1 LNAILL
7 RYDFKKE
14 CFFMNKLKKKAIS
27 LEAFVCL
34 GLLGGVCTAIAK
46 IMGPVNMI
54 NTIMGTAHDLLINTV
69 FFIMGVAV
77 LAGALSS
84 VLSEFGVIALINKI
98 LYFVIYPLYRLP
110 GASALAVVTT
120 YISDNP
126 AVLGLAANKE
136 FKKYFKNYQFT
147 ALTNLGTS
155 FGMGFI
161 VSAFMIA
168 QGGLLKVNLFKPVL
182 IGNLGAVIGSI
193 VSVNLMIHYSKK
205 YFKELGELEEE
216 TKVEKFVFDTR
227 EIRSGSVFGRFLE
240 AMLEGGKI
248 GVDMGIAIIPGVII
262 ICTTVLIL
270 TNGMPEGGY
279 TGAAYEGIGVL
290 PIIGAKLNFILKP
303 LFGFS
308 SPEAI
313 AFPITALGAVGAAI
327 GLVPQFI
334 KEGVIGAREIAVF
347 TSMGM
352 CWSGYLST
360 HVAMMDS
367 LNYREL
373 TGKAIFSHTIG
384 GLVAGISA
392 NFLFSLFLG

>member
-1 LNAILL
+1 M
-7 RYDFKKE
+7 E
-14 CFFMNKLKKKAIS
+14 KLKKKAIS
-27 LEAFVCL
+27 LEAFICL
-34 GLLGGVCTAIAK
+34 GLLVGSCIATAN

-77 LAGALSS
+77 LAGALSEI
-84 VLSEFGVIALINKI
+84 LSEFGVISLINKL
-98 LYFVIYPLYRLP
+98 LYFIIYPLYRLP
-110 GASALAVVTT
+110 GASALAIVTT

-126 AVLGLAANKE
+126 AVLSLAANKE
-136 FKKYFKNYQFT
+136 FRKYFKNYQFT

-161 VSAFMIA
+161 VSAFMVA
-168 QGGLLKVNLFKPVL
+168 QGGLMKENLFKAVL
-182 IGNLGAVIGSI
+182 IGNLGAIVGSI

-205 YFKELGELEEE
+205 YFKSIGESEEE
-216 TKVEKFVFDTR
+216 KEIEKFVLNTR
-227 EIRSGSVFGRFLE
+227 EIRRGTVFGRFLE
-240 AMLEGGKI
+240 AMLEGGKV

-262 ICTTVLIL
+262 ICTTVLML
-270 TNGMPEGGY
+270 TNDMPEGGY

-290 PIIGAKLNFILKP
+290 PIIGEKLNFILKP
-303 LFGFS
+303 LFGFT
-308 SPEAI
+308 SPQAI

-334 KEGVIGAREIAVF
+334 KEGVIGPREIAVF

-367 LNYREL
+367 LKYRDL

-384 GLVAGISA
+384 GLSAGMAA
-392 NFLFSLFLG
+392 NFLYSLFI

>member
-1 LNAILL
+1 M
-7 RYDFKKE
+7 E
-14 CFFMNKLKKKAIS
+14 KLKKKAIS
-27 LEAFVCL
+27 LEAFICL
-34 GLLGGVCTAIAK
+34 GLLAGSFITTAK

-54 NTIMGTAHDLLINTV
+54 NTVMGTAHDLLINTV

-77 LAGALSS
+77 LAGALSEI
-84 VLSEFGVIALINKI
+84 LSEFGVISLINKL

-110 GASALAVVTT
+110 GASALAIVTT

-126 AVLGLAANKE
+126 AVLSLAANKE
-136 FKKYFKNYQFT
+136 FRKYFKNYQFT

-161 VSAFMIA
+161 VSAFMVA
-168 QGGLLKVNLFKPVL
+168 QGGLMKENLFKAVL
-182 IGNLGAVIGSI
+182 IGNLGAVVGSI
-193 VSVNLMIHYSKK
+193 ISVNLMLHYSKK
-205 YFKELGELEEE
+205 YFKSIGESEEE
-216 TKVEKFVFDTR
+216 KEIEKFVLDTR
-227 EIRSGSVFGRFLE
+227 EIRRGSIFGRFLE
-240 AMLEGGKI
+240 AMLGGGKV

-262 ICTTVLIL
+262 ICTTVLML
-270 TNGMPEGGY
+270 TNGMPQGGY
-279 TGAAYEGIGVL
+279 TGAAYEGIGIL

-303 LFGFS
+303 LFGFT
-308 SPEAI
+308 SPQAI

-334 KEGVIGAREIAVF
+334 KEGVIGPREIAVF

-367 LNYREL
+367 LKYREL

-384 GLVAGISA
+384 GLAAGMAA
-392 NFLFSLFLG
+392 NFLYSLFV

>member
-1 LNAILL
+1 ME
-7 RYDFKKE
+7 R
-14 CFFMNKLKKKAIS
+14 LKKKAVS
-27 LEAFVCL
+27 MEAFVCL
-34 GLLGGVCTAIAK
+34 GLLAGSCIATAN
-46 IMGPVNMI
+46 IMGSVNMI

-77 LAGALSS
+77 LAGALSEI
-84 VLSEFGVIALINKI
+84 LSEFGVISLINKL
-98 LYFVIYPLYRLP
+98 LYFVIYPLYKLP
-110 GASALAVVTT
+110 GASALAIVTT

-126 AVLGLAANKE
+126 AVLSLAANKE
-136 FKKYFKNYQFT
+136 FRKYFKNYQFV

-161 VSAFMIA
+161 VSAFMVA
-168 QGGLLKVNLFKPVL
+168 QGGLMKENLFKAVL
-182 IGNLGAVIGSI
+182 IGNFGAVVGSI
-193 VSVNLMIHYSKK
+193 ISVNLMMHYSKK
-205 YFKELGELEEE
+205 YFKSIGESEEE
-216 TKVEKFVFDTR
+216 KEIEKFVLDTR
-227 EIRSGSVFGRFLE
+227 EIRRGTVFGRFLE
-240 AMLEGGKI
+240 AMLEGGKV

-262 ICTTVLIL
+262 ICTTVLML

-279 TGAAYEGIGVL
+279 TGAAYEGIGIL

-334 KEGVIGAREIAVF
+334 KEGVIGPREIAVF

-367 LNYREL
+367 LKYRDL

-384 GLVAGISA
+384 GLAAGIAA
-392 NFLFSLFLG
+392 NFLYSLFI

>member
-1 LNAILL
+1 M
-7 RYDFKKE
+7 E
-14 CFFMNKLKKKAIS
+14 KLKKKAIS
-27 LEAFVCL
+27 LEAFICL
-34 GLLGGVCTAIAK
+34 GLLAGSFITTAK

-54 NTIMGTAHDLLINTV
+54 NTVMGTAHDLLINTV

-77 LAGALSS
+77 LAGALSEI
-84 VLSEFGVIALINKI
+84 LSEFGVISLINKL

-110 GASALAVVTT
+110 GASALAIVTT

-126 AVLGLAANKE
+126 AVLSLAANKE
-136 FKKYFKNYQFT
+136 FRKYFKNYQFT

-161 VSAFMIA
+161 VSAFMVA
-168 QGGLLKVNLFKPVL
+168 QGGLMKENLFKAVL
-182 IGNLGAVIGSI
+182 IGNLGAVVGSI
-193 VSVNLMIHYSKK
+193 ISVNLMLHYSKK
-205 YFKELGELEEE
+205 YFKSIGESEEE
-216 TKVEKFVFDTR
+216 KEIEKFVLDTR
-227 EIRSGSVFGRFLE
+227 EIRRGSIFGRFLE
-240 AMLEGGKI
+240 AMLEGGKV

-262 ICTTVLIL
+262 ICTTVLML
-270 TNGMPEGGY
+270 TNGMPQGGY
-279 TGAAYEGIGVL
+279 TGAAYEGIGIL

-303 LFGFS
+303 LFGFT
-308 SPEAI
+308 SPQAI

-334 KEGVIGAREIAVF
+334 KEGVIEPREIAVF

-367 LNYREL
+367 LKYREL

-384 GLVAGISA
+384 GLAAGMAA
-392 NFLFSLFLG
+392 NFLYSLFV

>member
-1 LNAILL
+1 ME
-7 RYDFKKE
+7 R
-14 CFFMNKLKKKAIS
+14 LKKKAVS
-27 LEAFVCL
+27 MEAFVCL
-34 GLLGGVCTAIAK
+34 GLLAGSCIATAN

-77 LAGALSS
+77 LAGALSEI
-84 VLSEFGVIALINKI
+84 LSEFGVISLINKL
-98 LYFVIYPLYRLP
+98 LYFVIYPLYKLP
-110 GASALAVVTT
+110 GASALAIVTT

-126 AVLGLAANKE
+126 AVLSLAANKE
-136 FKKYFKNYQFT
+136 FRKYFKNYQFV

-161 VSAFMIA
+161 VSAFMVA
-168 QGGLLKVNLFKPVL
+168 QGGLMKENLFKAVL
-182 IGNLGAVIGSI
+182 IGNFGAVVGSI
-193 VSVNLMIHYSKK
+193 ISVNLMMHYSKK
-205 YFKELGELEEE
+205 YFKSIGESEEE
-216 TKVEKFVFDTR
+216 KEIEKFVLDTR
-227 EIRSGSVFGRFLE
+227 EIRRGTVFGRFLE
-240 AMLEGGKI
+240 AMLEGGKV

-262 ICTTVLIL
+262 ICTTVLML

-279 TGAAYEGIGVL
+279 TGAAYEGIGIL

-313 AFPITALGAVGAAI
+313 AFPITVLGAVGAAI

-334 KEGVIGAREIAVF
+334 KEGVIGPREIAVF

-367 LNYREL
+367 LKYRDL

-384 GLVAGISA
+384 GLAAGIAA
-392 NFLFSLFLG
+392 NFLYSLFI

>member
-1 LNAILL
+1 ME
-7 RYDFKKE
+7 R
-14 CFFMNKLKKKAIS
+14 LKKKAVS
-27 LEAFVCL
+27 MEAFVCL
-34 GLLGGVCTAIAK
+34 GLLAGSCIATAN

-77 LAGALSS
+77 LAGALSEI
-84 VLSEFGVIALINKI
+84 LSEFGVISLINKL
-98 LYFVIYPLYRLP
+98 LYFVIYPLYKLP
-110 GASALAVVTT
+110 GASALAIVTT

-126 AVLGLAANKE
+126 AVLSLAANKE
-136 FKKYFKNYQFT
+136 FRKYFKNYQFV

-161 VSAFMIA
+161 VSAFMVA
-168 QGGLLKVNLFKPVL
+168 QGGLMKENLFKAVL
-182 IGNLGAVIGSI
+182 IGNFGAVVGSI
-193 VSVNLMIHYSKK
+193 ISVNLMMHYSKK
-205 YFKELGELEEE
+205 YFKSIGESEEE
-216 TKVEKFVFDTR
+216 KEIEKFVLDTR
-227 EIRSGSVFGRFLE
+227 EIRRGTVFGRFLE
-240 AMLEGGKI
+240 AMLEGGKV

-262 ICTTVLIL
+262 ICTTVLML

-279 TGAAYEGIGVL
+279 TGAAYEGIGIL

-303 LFGFS
+303 FFGFS

-334 KEGVIGAREIAVF
+334 KEGVIGPREIAVF

-367 LNYREL
+367 LKYRDL

-384 GLVAGISA
+384 GLAAGIAA
-392 NFLFSLFLG
+392 NFLYSLFI

>member
-1 LNAILL
+1 M
-7 RYDFKKE
+7 E
-14 CFFMNKLKKKAIS
+14 KLKKKAIS
-27 LEAFVCL
+27 LEAFICL
-34 GLLGGVCTAIAK
+34 GLLAGSFITTAK

-54 NTIMGTAHDLLINTV
+54 NTVMGTAHDLLINTV

-77 LAGALSS
+77 LAGALSEI
-84 VLSEFGVIALINKI
+84 LSEFGVISLINKL

-110 GASALAVVTT
+110 GASALAIVTT

-126 AVLGLAANKE
+126 AVLSLAANKE
-136 FKKYFKNYQFT
+136 FRKYFKNYQFT

-161 VSAFMIA
+161 VSAFMVA
-168 QGGLLKVNLFKPVL
+168 QGGLMKENLFKAVL
-182 IGNLGAVIGSI
+182 IGNLGAVVGSI
-193 VSVNLMIHYSKK
+193 ISVNLMLHYSKK
-205 YFKELGELEEE
+205 YFKSIGESEEE
-216 TKVEKFVFDTR
+216 KEIEKFVLDTR
-227 EIRSGSVFGRFLE
+227 EIRRGSIFGRFLE
-240 AMLEGGKI
+240 AMLEGGKV

-262 ICTTVLIL
+262 ICTTVLML
-270 TNGMPEGGY
+270 TNGMPQGGY
-279 TGAAYEGIGVL
+279 TGAAYEGIGIL

-303 LFGFS
+303 LFGFT
-308 SPEAI
+308 SPQAI
-313 AFPITALGAVGAAI
+313 VFPITALGAVGAAI

-334 KEGVIGAREIAVF
+334 KEGVIGPREIAVF

-367 LNYREL
+367 LKYREL

-384 GLVAGISA
+384 GLAAGMAA
-392 NFLFSLFLG
+392 NFLYSLFV

>member
-1 LNAILL
+1 M
-7 RYDFKKE
+7 E
-14 CFFMNKLKKKAIS
+14 KLKKKAIS
-27 LEAFVCL
+27 LEAFICL
-34 GLLGGVCTAIAK
+34 GLLAGSFITTAK

-54 NTIMGTAHDLLINTV
+54 NTVMGTAHDLLINTV

-77 LAGALSS
+77 LAGALSEI
-84 VLSEFGVIALINKI
+84 LSEFGVISLINKL

-110 GASALAVVTT
+110 GASALAIVTT

-126 AVLGLAANKE
+126 AVLSLAANKE
-136 FKKYFKNYQFT
+136 FRKYFKNYQFT

-161 VSAFMIA
+161 VSAFMVA
-168 QGGLLKVNLFKPVL
+168 QGGLMKENLFKAVL
-182 IGNLGAVIGSI
+182 IGNLGAVVGSI
-193 VSVNLMIHYSKK
+193 ISANLMLHYSKK
-205 YFKELGELEEE
+205 YFKSIGESEEE
-216 TKVEKFVFDTR
+216 KEIEKFVLDTR
-227 EIRSGSVFGRFLE
+227 EIRRGSIFGSFLE
-240 AMLEGGKI
+240 AMLEGGKV

-262 ICTTVLIL
+262 ICTTILML
-270 TNGMPEGGY
+270 TNGMPQGGY
-279 TGAAYEGIGVL
+279 TGAAYEGIGIL

-303 LFGFS
+303 LFGFT
-308 SPEAI
+308 SPQAI

-327 GLVPQFI
+327 GLVPQYI
-334 KEGVIGAREIAVF
+334 KEGVIGPREIAVF

-367 LNYREL
+367 LKYREL

-384 GLVAGISA
+384 GLAAGMAA
-392 NFLFSLFLG
+392 NFLYSLFV

>member
-1 LNAILL
+1 ME
-7 RYDFKKE
+7 R
-14 CFFMNKLKKKAIS
+14 LKKKAIS
-27 LEAFVCL
+27 LEAFICL
-34 GLLGGVCTAIAK
+34 GLLAGACIATAN

-77 LAGALSS
+77 LAGALSEI
-84 VLSEFGVIALINKI
+84 LSEFGVISLINKL
-98 LYFVIYPLYRLP
+98 LYFLIYPLYRLP
-110 GASALAVVTT
+110 GASALAIVTT

-126 AVLGLAANKE
+126 AVLSLAANKE
-136 FKKYFKNYQFT
+136 FRKYFKNYQFT

-161 VSAFMIA
+161 VSAFMVA
-168 QGGLLKVNLFKPVL
+168 QGGLMKENLFKAVL
-182 IGNLGAVIGSI
+182 IGNLGAVVGSI
-193 VSVNLMIHYSKK
+193 VSVNLMMYYSKK
-205 YFKELGELEEE
+205 YFKSIGESEEE
-216 TKVEKFVFDTR
+216 KEIEKFVLDTR
-227 EIRSGSVFGRFLE
+227 EIRRGTIFGRFLE
-240 AMLEGGKI
+240 AMLEGGKV

-262 ICTTVLIL
+262 ICTTVLML
-270 TNGMPEGGY
+270 TNGMPQGGY

-290 PIIGAKLNFILKP
+290 PIIGEKLNFILKP
-303 LFGFS
+303 LFGFT
-308 SPEAI
+308 SPQAI

-334 KEGVIGAREIAVF
+334 KEGVIGPREIAVF

-367 LNYREL
+367 LKYRDL
-373 TGKAIFSHTIG
+373 TGKAIFSHTVG
-384 GLVAGISA
+384 GLAAGMAA
-392 NFLFSLFLG
+392 NFLYSLFI

>member
-1 LNAILL
+1 
-7 RYDFKKE
+7 
-14 CFFMNKLKKKAIS
+14 M
-27 LEAFVCL
+27 V
-34 GLLGGVCTAIAK
+34 
-46 IMGPVNMI
+46 
-54 NTIMGTAHDLLINTV
+54 
-69 FFIMGVAV
+69 
-77 LAGALSS
+77 
-84 VLSEFGVIALINKI
+84 
-98 LYFVIYPLYRLP
+98 
-110 GASALAVVTT
+110 
-120 YISDNP
+120 
-126 AVLGLAANKE
+126 
-136 FKKYFKNYQFT
+136 
-147 ALTNLGTS
+147 
-155 FGMGFI
+155 
-161 VSAFMIA
+161 A
-168 QGGLLKVNLFKPVL
+168 QGGLLKENLFKAVL
-182 IGNLGAVIGSI
+182 IGNLGAIIGSI

-384 GLVAGISA
+384 GLIAGMSA

>member
-1 LNAILL
+1 M
-7 RYDFKKE
+7 E
-14 CFFMNKLKKKAIS
+14 KLKKKAIS
-27 LEAFVCL
+27 LEAFICL
-34 GLLGGVCTAIAK
+34 GLLAGSFITTAK

-54 NTIMGTAHDLLINTV
+54 NTVMGTAHDLLINTV

-77 LAGALSS
+77 LAGALSEI
-84 VLSEFGVIALINKI
+84 LSEFGVISLINKL

-110 GASALAVVTT
+110 GASALAIVTT

-126 AVLGLAANKE
+126 AVLSLAANKE
-136 FKKYFKNYQFT
+136 FRKYFKNYQFT

-161 VSAFMIA
+161 VSAFMVA
-168 QGGLLKVNLFKPVL
+168 QGGLMKENLFKAVL
-182 IGNLGAVIGSI
+182 IGNLGAVVGSI
-193 VSVNLMIHYSKK
+193 ISVNLMLHYSKK
-205 YFKELGELEEE
+205 YFKSIGESEEE
-216 TKVEKFVFDTR
+216 KEIEKFVLDTR
-227 EIRSGSVFGRFLE
+227 EIRRGSIFGRFLE
-240 AMLEGGKI
+240 AMLEGGKV

-262 ICTTVLIL
+262 ICTTVLML
-270 TNGMPEGGY
+270 TNGLPQGGY
-279 TGAAYEGIGVL
+279 TGAAYEGIGIL

-303 LFGFS
+303 LFGFT
-308 SPEAI
+308 SPQAI

-334 KEGVIGAREIAVF
+334 KEGVIGPREIAVF

-367 LNYREL
+367 LKYREL

-384 GLVAGISA
+384 GLAAGMAA
-392 NFLFSLFLG
+392 NFLYSLFV

>member
-1 LNAILL
+1 ME
-7 RYDFKKE
+7 R
-14 CFFMNKLKKKAIS
+14 LKKKAVS
-27 LEAFVCL
+27 MEAFVCL
-34 GLLGGVCTAIAK
+34 GLLAGSCIATAN

-77 LAGALSS
+77 LAGALSEI
-84 VLSEFGVIALINKI
+84 LSEFGVISLINKL
-98 LYFVIYPLYRLP
+98 LYFVIYPLYKLP
-110 GASALAVVTT
+110 GASALAIVTT

-126 AVLGLAANKE
+126 AVLSLAANKE
-136 FKKYFKNYQFT
+136 FRKYFKNYQFV

-168 QGGLLKVNLFKPVL
+168 QGGLMKENLFKAVL
-182 IGNLGAVIGSI
+182 IGNFGAVVGSI
-193 VSVNLMIHYSKK
+193 ISVNLMMHYSKK
-205 YFKELGELEEE
+205 YFKSIGESEEE
-216 TKVEKFVFDTR
+216 KEIEKFVLDTR
-227 EIRSGSVFGRFLE
+227 EIRRGTVFGRFLK
-240 AMLEGGKI
+240 AMLEGGKV

-262 ICTTVLIL
+262 ICTTVLML

-279 TGAAYEGIGVL
+279 TGAAYEGIGIL

-334 KEGVIGAREIAVF
+334 KEGVIGPREIAVF

-367 LNYREL
+367 LKYRDL

-384 GLVAGISA
+384 GLAAGIAA
-392 NFLFSLFLG
+392 NFLYSLFI

>member
-1 LNAILL
+1 ME
-7 RYDFKKE
+7 R
-14 CFFMNKLKKKAIS
+14 LKKKAVS
-27 LEAFVCL
+27 MEAFVCL
-34 GLLGGVCTAIAK
+34 GLLAGSCIATAN

-77 LAGALSS
+77 LAGALSEI
-84 VLSEFGVIALINKI
+84 LSEFGVISLINKL
-98 LYFVIYPLYRLP
+98 LYFVIYPLYKLP
-110 GASALAVVTT
+110 VASTLAIVTT

-126 AVLGLAANKE
+126 AVLSLAANKE
-136 FKKYFKNYQFT
+136 FRKYFKNYQFV

-161 VSAFMIA
+161 VSAFMVA
-168 QGGLLKVNLFKPVL
+168 QGGLMKENLFKAVL
-182 IGNLGAVIGSI
+182 IGNFGAVVGSI
-193 VSVNLMIHYSKK
+193 ISVNLMMHYSKK
-205 YFKELGELEEE
+205 YFKSIGESEEE
-216 TKVEKFVFDTR
+216 KEIEKFVLDTR
-227 EIRSGSVFGRFLE
+227 EIRRGTVFGRFLE
-240 AMLEGGKI
+240 AMLEGGKV

-262 ICTTVLIL
+262 ICTTVLML

-279 TGAAYEGIGVL
+279 TGAAYEGIGIL

-334 KEGVIGAREIAVF
+334 KEGVIGPREIAVF

-367 LNYREL
+367 LKYRDL

-384 GLVAGISA
+384 GLAAGIAA
-392 NFLFSLFLG
+392 NFLYSLFI

>member
-1 LNAILL
+1 ME
-7 RYDFKKE
+7 R
-14 CFFMNKLKKKAIS
+14 LKKKAIS
-27 LEAFVCL
+27 LEAFICL
-34 GLLGGVCTAIAK
+34 GLLTGFCIATANT
-46 IMGPVNMI
+46 MGPVNMI

-77 LAGALSS
+77 LAGALSEI
-84 VLSEFGVIALINKI
+84 LSEFGVISLINKL
-98 LYFVIYPLYRLP
+98 LYFIIYPLYKLP
-110 GASALAVVTT
+110 GASALAIVTT

-126 AVLGLAANKE
+126 AVLSLAANKE
-136 FKKYFKNYQFT
+136 FRKYFKNYQFT
-147 ALTNLGTS
+147 ALANLGTS

-168 QGGLLKVNLFKPVL
+168 QGGLMKENLFKAVL
-182 IGNLGAVIGSI
+182 IGNLGAVVGSI
-193 VSVNLMIHYSKK
+193 ISVNLMMHYSKK
-205 YFKELGELEEE
+205 YFKSIGESEEE
-216 TKVEKFVFDTR
+216 KEIEKFVLDTR
-227 EIRSGSVFGRFLE
+227 EIRRGTVFGRFLE
-240 AMLEGGKI
+240 AMLEGGKV

-262 ICTTVLIL
+262 ICTTVLML

-279 TGAAYEGIGVL
+279 TGAAYEGIGIL

-334 KEGVIGAREIAVF
+334 KEGVIGPREIAVF

-367 LNYREL
+367 LKYRDL

-384 GLVAGISA
+384 GLAAGIAA
-392 NFLFSLFLG
+392 NFLYSLFI

>member
-1 LNAILL
+1 ME
-7 RYDFKKE
+7 R
-14 CFFMNKLKKKAIS
+14 LKKKAVS
-27 LEAFVCL
+27 MEAFVCL
-34 GLLGGVCTAIAK
+34 GLLAGSCIATAN

-77 LAGALSS
+77 LAGALSEI
-84 VLSEFGVIALINKI
+84 LSEFGVISLINKL
-98 LYFVIYPLYRLP
+98 LYFVIYPLYKLP
-110 GASALAVVTT
+110 GASALAIVTT

-126 AVLGLAANKE
+126 AVLSLAANKE
-136 FKKYFKNYQFT
+136 FRKYFKNYQFV

-161 VSAFMIA
+161 VSAFMVA
-168 QGGLLKVNLFKPVL
+168 QGGLMKENLFKAVL
-182 IGNLGAVIGSI
+182 IGNFGAVVGSI
-193 VSVNLMIHYSKK
+193 ISVNLMMHYSKK
-205 YFKELGELEEE
+205 YFKSIGESEEE
-216 TKVEKFVFDTR
+216 KEIEKFVLDTR
-227 EIRSGSVFGRFLE
+227 EIRRGTVFGRFLE
-240 AMLEGGKI
+240 AMLEGGKV

-262 ICTTVLIL
+262 ICTTVLML

-279 TGAAYEGIGVL
+279 TGAAYEGIGIL

-334 KEGVIGAREIAVF
+334 KEGVIGPREIAVF

-367 LNYREL
+367 LKYRDL
-373 TGKAIFSHTIG
+373 TGKAILSHTIG
-384 GLVAGISA
+384 GLAAGIAA
-392 NFLFSLFLG
+392 NFLYSLFI

>member
-1 LNAILL
+1 M
-7 RYDFKKE
+7 E
-14 CFFMNKLKKKAIS
+14 KLKKKAIS
-27 LEAFVCL
+27 LEAFICL
-34 GLLGGVCTAIAK
+34 GLLAGSFITTAK

-54 NTIMGTAHDLLINTV
+54 NTVMGTAHDLLINTV
-69 FFIMGVAV
+69 FFIIGVAV
-77 LAGALSS
+77 LAGALSEI
-84 VLSEFGVIALINKI
+84 LSEFGVISLINKL

-110 GASALAVVTT
+110 GASALAIVTT

-126 AVLGLAANKE
+126 AVLSLAANKE
-136 FKKYFKNYQFT
+136 FRKYFKNYQFT

-161 VSAFMIA
+161 VSAFMVA
-168 QGGLLKVNLFKPVL
+168 QGGLMKENLFKAVL
-182 IGNLGAVIGSI
+182 IGNLGAVVGSI
-193 VSVNLMIHYSKK
+193 ISVNLMLHYSKK
-205 YFKELGELEEE
+205 YFKSIGESEEE
-216 TKVEKFVFDTR
+216 KEIEKFVLDTR
-227 EIRSGSVFGRFLE
+227 EIRRGSIFGRFLE
-240 AMLEGGKI
+240 AMLEGGKV

-262 ICTTVLIL
+262 ICTTVLML
-270 TNGMPEGGY
+270 TNGMPQGGY
-279 TGAAYEGIGVL
+279 TGAAYEGIGIL

-303 LFGFS
+303 LFGFT
-308 SPEAI
+308 SPQAI

-334 KEGVIGAREIAVF
+334 KEGVIGPREIAVF

-367 LNYREL
+367 LKYREL

-384 GLVAGISA
+384 GLAAGMAA
-392 NFLFSLFLG
+392 NFLYSLFV

>member
-1 LNAILL
+1 M
-7 RYDFKKE
+7 E
-14 CFFMNKLKKKAIS
+14 KLKKKAIS
-27 LEAFVCL
+27 LEAFICL
-34 GLLGGVCTAIAK
+34 GLLAGSFITTAK

-54 NTIMGTAHDLLINTV
+54 NTVMGTAHDLLINTV

-77 LAGALSS
+77 LAGALSEI
-84 VLSEFGVIALINKI
+84 LSEFGVISLINKL

-110 GASALAVVTT
+110 GASALAIVTT

-126 AVLGLAANKE
+126 AVLSLAANKE
-136 FKKYFKNYQFT
+136 FRKYFKNYQFT

-161 VSAFMIA
+161 VSAFMVA
-168 QGGLLKVNLFKPVL
+168 QGGLMKENLFKAVL
-182 IGNLGAVIGSI
+182 IGNLGAVVGSI
-193 VSVNLMIHYSKK
+193 ISVNLMLHYSKK
-205 YFKELGELEEE
+205 YFKSIGESEEE
-216 TKVEKFVFDTR
+216 KEIEKFVLDTR
-227 EIRSGSVFGRFLE
+227 EIRRGSIFGRFLE
-240 AMLEGGKI
+240 AMLEGGKV

-262 ICTTVLIL
+262 ICTTVLML
-270 TNGMPEGGY
+270 TNGMPQGGY
-279 TGAAYEGIGVL
+279 TGAAYEGIGIL

-303 LFGFS
+303 LFGFT
-308 SPEAI
+308 SPQAI

-334 KEGVIGAREIAVF
+334 KEGVIGPREIAVF

-367 LNYREL
+367 LKYREL

-384 GLVAGISA
+384 GLAAGMAA
-392 NFLFSLFLG
+392 NFLYSLFA

>member
-1 LNAILL
+1 M
-7 RYDFKKE
+7 E
-14 CFFMNKLKKKAIS
+14 KLKKKAIS
-27 LEAFVCL
+27 LEAFICL
-34 GLLGGVCTAIAK
+34 GLLAGSFITTAK
-46 IMGPVNMI
+46 IMGLVNMI
-54 NTIMGTAHDLLINTV
+54 NTVMGTAHDLLINTV

-77 LAGALSS
+77 LAGALSEI
-84 VLSEFGVIALINKI
+84 LSEFGVISLINKL

-110 GASALAVVTT
+110 GASALAIVTT

-126 AVLGLAANKE
+126 AVLSLAANKE
-136 FKKYFKNYQFT
+136 FRKYFKNYQFT

-161 VSAFMIA
+161 VSAFMVA
-168 QGGLLKVNLFKPVL
+168 QGGLMKENLFKAVL
-182 IGNLGAVIGSI
+182 IGNLGAVVGSI
-193 VSVNLMIHYSKK
+193 ISVNLMLHYSKK
-205 YFKELGELEEE
+205 YFKSIGESEEE
-216 TKVEKFVFDTR
+216 KEIEKFVLDTR
-227 EIRSGSVFGRFLE
+227 EIRRGSIFGRFLE
-240 AMLEGGKI
+240 AMLEGGKV

-262 ICTTVLIL
+262 ICTTVLML
-270 TNGMPEGGY
+270 TNGMPQGGY
-279 TGAAYEGIGVL
+279 TGAAYEGIGIL

-303 LFGFS
+303 LFGFT
-308 SPEAI
+308 SPQAI

-334 KEGVIGAREIAVF
+334 KEGVIGPREIAVF

-367 LNYREL
+367 LKYREL

-384 GLVAGISA
+384 GLAAGMAA
-392 NFLFSLFLG
+392 NFLYSLFV

>member
-1 LNAILL
+1 ME
-7 RYDFKKE
+7 R
-14 CFFMNKLKKKAIS
+14 LKKKAVS
-27 LEAFVCL
+27 MEAFVCL
-34 GLLGGVCTAIAK
+34 GLLAGSCIATAN

-77 LAGALSS
+77 LAGALSEI
-84 VLSEFGVIALINKI
+84 LSEFGVISLMNKL
-98 LYFVIYPLYRLP
+98 LYFVIYPLYKLP
-110 GASALAVVTT
+110 GASALAIVTT

-126 AVLGLAANKE
+126 AVLSLAANKE
-136 FKKYFKNYQFT
+136 FRKYFKNYQFV

-161 VSAFMIA
+161 VSAFMVA
-168 QGGLLKVNLFKPVL
+168 QGGLMKENLFKAVL
-182 IGNLGAVIGSI
+182 IGNFGAVVGSI
-193 VSVNLMIHYSKK
+193 ISVNLMMHYSKK
-205 YFKELGELEEE
+205 YFKSIGESEEE
-216 TKVEKFVFDTR
+216 KEIEKFVLDTR
-227 EIRSGSVFGRFLE
+227 EIRRGTVFGRFLE
-240 AMLEGGKI
+240 AMLEGGKV

-262 ICTTVLIL
+262 ICTTVLML

-279 TGAAYEGIGVL
+279 TGAAYEGIGIL

-334 KEGVIGAREIAVF
+334 KEGVIGPREIAVF

-367 LNYREL
+367 LKYRDL

-384 GLVAGISA
+384 GLAAGIAA
-392 NFLFSLFLG
+392 NFLYSLFI

>member
-1 LNAILL
+1 MAI
-7 RYDFKKE
+7 
-14 CFFMNKLKKKAIS
+14 
-27 LEAFVCL
+27 
-34 GLLGGVCTAIAK
+34 
-46 IMGPVNMI
+46 
-54 NTIMGTAHDLLINTV
+54 
-69 FFIMGVAV
+69 
-77 LAGALSS
+77 
-84 VLSEFGVIALINKI
+84 
-98 LYFVIYPLYRLP
+98 
-110 GASALAVVTT
+110 VTT

-126 AVLGLAANKE
+126 AVLSLAANKE
-136 FKKYFKNYQFT
+136 FRKYFKNYQFV

-161 VSAFMIA
+161 VSAFMVA
-168 QGGLLKVNLFKPVL
+168 QGGLMKENLFKAVL
-182 IGNLGAVIGSI
+182 IGNFGAVVGSI
-193 VSVNLMIHYSKK
+193 ISVNLMMHYSKK
-205 YFKELGELEEE
+205 YFKSIGESEEE
-216 TKVEKFVFDTR
+216 KEIEKFVLDTR
-227 EIRSGSVFGRFLE
+227 EIRRGTVFGRFLE
-240 AMLEGGKI
+240 AMLEGGKV

-262 ICTTVLIL
+262 ICTTVLML

-279 TGAAYEGIGVL
+279 TGAAYEGIGIL

-334 KEGVIGAREIAVF
+334 KEGVIGPREIAVF

-367 LNYREL
+367 LKYRDL

-384 GLVAGISA
+384 GLAAGIAA
-392 NFLFSLFLG
+392 NFLYSLFI

>member
-1 LNAILL
+1 M
-7 RYDFKKE
+7 E
-14 CFFMNKLKKKAIS
+14 KLKKKAIS
-27 LEAFVCL
+27 LEAFICL
-34 GLLGGVCTAIAK
+34 GLLAGSFITTAK
-46 IMGPVNMI
+46 IMGLVNMI
-54 NTIMGTAHDLLINTV
+54 NTVMGTAHDLLINTV

-77 LAGALSS
+77 LAGALSEI
-84 VLSEFGVIALINKI
+84 LSEFGVISLINKL

-110 GASALAVVTT
+110 GASALAIVTT

-126 AVLGLAANKE
+126 AVLSLAANKE
-136 FKKYFKNYQFT
+136 FRKYFKNYQFT

-161 VSAFMIA
+161 VSAFMVA
-168 QGGLLKVNLFKPVL
+168 QGGLMKENLYKAVL
-182 IGNLGAVIGSI
+182 IGNLGAVVGSI
-193 VSVNLMIHYSKK
+193 ISVNLMMHYSKK
-205 YFKELGELEEE
+205 YFKSIGESEEE
-216 TKVEKFVFDTR
+216 KEIEKFVLDTR
-227 EIRSGSVFGRFLE
+227 ELRRGSIFGRFLE
-240 AMLEGGKI
+240 AMLEGGKV

-262 ICTTVLIL
+262 ICTTVLML
-270 TNGMPEGGY
+270 TNGMPQGGY
-279 TGAAYEGIGVL
+279 TGAAYEGIGIL

-303 LFGFS
+303 LFGFT
-308 SPEAI
+308 SPQAI

-334 KEGVIGAREIAVF
+334 KEGVIGPREIAVF

-367 LNYREL
+367 LKYREL

-384 GLVAGISA
+384 GLAAGMAA
-392 NFLFSLFLG
+392 NFLYSLFV